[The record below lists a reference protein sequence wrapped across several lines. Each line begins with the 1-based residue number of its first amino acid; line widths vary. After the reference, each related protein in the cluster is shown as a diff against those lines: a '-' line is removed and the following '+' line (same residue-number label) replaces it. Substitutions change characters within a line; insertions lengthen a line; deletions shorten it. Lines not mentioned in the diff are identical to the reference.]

1 MRAELQSER
10 VGGDGGWLGRRGSKD
25 RSMLFEA
32 LLPLAFLSP
41 YLLPLAAMLLQ
52 PAAVIPADDD

>member
-1 MRAELQSER
+1 
-10 VGGDGGWLGRRGSKD
+10 
-25 RSMLFEA
+25 MLFEA
-32 LLPLAFLSP
+32 LPPLAFLSP